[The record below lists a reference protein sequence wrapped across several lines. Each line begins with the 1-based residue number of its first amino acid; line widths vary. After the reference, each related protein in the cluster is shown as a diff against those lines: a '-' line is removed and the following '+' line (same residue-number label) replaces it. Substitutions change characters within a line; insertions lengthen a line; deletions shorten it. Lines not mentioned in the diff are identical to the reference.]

1 MLSDENL
8 ERYARQAIM
17 PDIGEE
23 GQEQLLAARVLV
35 VGAGGLGSPAMLYLA
50 AAGIGHITIID
61 PEQVELSNLNR
72 QVLHTTSSIG
82 TAKAQQAAAAVAAL
96 NPAIEVTALVER
108 LDDGNAEALLTSHD
122 VVVDCSDNVETRYQL
137 GDASHRYGTPLVF
150 GGAVRTEGQLAVFH
164 SGGDDDGDG
173 SDDGSAAS
181 SPCYRCVFPD
191 MPDAQQAPGCSEAGI
206 LGPVTGVIGTMQA
219 LATIRLILGLGS
231 TQTGKLMLFDGR
243 GGGFME
249 ISTSRRPQCVTCGTG
264 ATGS

>member
-50 AAGIGHITIID
+50 AAGIGYITVID

-72 QVLHTTSSIG
+72 QVLHTTGSIG

-108 LDDGNAEALLTSHD
+108 LDDDNVETLLTAHD
-122 VVVDCSDNVETRYQL
+122 VVVDCSDNVETRYLL
-137 GDASHRYGTPLVF
+137 GDASHRCGTPLVF

-164 SGGDDDGDG
+164 SGD
-173 SDDGSAAS
+173 AAS
-181 SPCYRCVFPD
+181 NGSPCYRCVFPD

-219 LATIRLILGLGS
+219 LATVRLVLGLGS
-231 TQTGKLMLFDGR
+231 AQTGKLMLFDGR

-249 ISTSRRPQCVTCGTG
+249 ISTAQRPDCTTCGTG
-264 ATGS
+264 TVSG